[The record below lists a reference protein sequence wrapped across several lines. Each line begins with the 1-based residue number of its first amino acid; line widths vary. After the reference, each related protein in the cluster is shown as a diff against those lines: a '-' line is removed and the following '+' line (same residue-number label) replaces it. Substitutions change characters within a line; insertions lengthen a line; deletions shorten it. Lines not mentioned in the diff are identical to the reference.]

1 MQYLYFLHSPGSSL
15 VVFGPTLLD
24 LASNLSAGIGV
35 LAAMLTVRAVGYAIG
50 NVVSGILFDK
60 LQRLSYAFLVGI
72 LLTAIA
78 SKLRY

>member
-1 MQYLYFLHSPGSSL
+1 
-15 VVFGPTLLD
+15 VFGPTLLD
-24 LASNLSAGIGV
+24 LASHLSVGIGV

-50 NVVSGILFDK
+50 NVVSGSLFDK

>member
-1 MQYLYFLHSPGSSL
+1 
-15 VVFGPTLLD
+15 
-24 LASNLSAGIGV
+24 
-35 LAAMLTVRAVGYAIG
+35 MLTVRAVGYAIG